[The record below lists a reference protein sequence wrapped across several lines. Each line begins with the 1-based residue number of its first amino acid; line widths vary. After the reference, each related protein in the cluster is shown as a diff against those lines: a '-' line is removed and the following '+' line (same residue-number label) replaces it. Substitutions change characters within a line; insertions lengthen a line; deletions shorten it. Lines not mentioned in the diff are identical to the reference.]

1 MIATK
6 YKAVFS
12 VFTELPARLLVR
24 LGVHPS
30 AVTLLGLILVF
41 LSCFFLLAGGS
52 ILIFCV
58 LVFFSSLFD
67 ALDGAVARI
76 GNKISKFGSYF
87 DAMCDRFQ
95 ESVIVLSVASATG
108 YWRESTILIIGA
120 LLVSYAKARAA
131 MEVNVSNM
139 EWPDLMERT
148 ERGVIYLLG
157 LAASQIFRIK
167 FLDKDIF
174 WWTLVIL
181 SVLVYFTVVQ
191 RFLRARQ
198 IIKER
203 S

>member
-6 YKAVFS
+6 YKAIFNS
-12 VFTELPARLLVR
+12 LTELPAKLLVR

-30 AVTLLGLILVF
+30 LITFLGLILVF
-41 LSCFFLLAGGS
+41 SCCFFLVSGGD
-52 ILIFCV
+52 ILTFCV
-58 LVFFSSLFD
+58 LVFLSSLFD

-76 GNKISKFGSYF
+76 GNKISKVGSYF
-87 DAMCDRFQ
+87 DAMCDRFE
-95 ESVIVLSVASATG
+95 ESAIALSVAYVTG
-108 YWRESTILIIGA
+108 YWMESAILIVGA

-148 ERGVIYLLG
+148 ERGIVYLLG
-157 LAASQIFRIK
+157 LAASQIFAVK
-167 FLDKDIF
+167 LLGKDIF
-174 WWTLVIL
+174 WWTIVVLA
-181 SVLVYFTVVQ
+181 SLVYFTVVQ
-191 RFLRARQ
+191 RFLRAWK